1 MKFFDIIFNLGLWTK
16 IVISDILCETIPKA
30 SCLAFAVND
39 LISTLVGLAAT
50 GGPNFATTPVFGLV
64 LDSILWLPL
73 PLLLLLDLILLLLLL
88 ESLLLDSVD
97 FAELDLGGGGGGV
110 AFSRDPLLWLKNEKK
125 NVIQIS
131 VFMRR
136 ISASWHFF
144 KTNVF

>member
-1 MKFFDIIFNLGLWTK
+1 MKNIKFFDEIFYLGLWTK

-73 PLLLLLDLILLLLLL
+73 PLLLLVLDLILLLLLL

-110 AFSRDPLLWLKNEKK
+110 AFSRDPLLWLKNERKK
-125 NVIQIS
+125 CYRGHS
-131 VFMRR
+131 
-136 ISASWHFF
+136 
-144 KTNVF
+144 